1 MSSYRKRT
9 QSKPTTA
16 AGLRAQASA
25 NGRSIFGNRPR
36 SIAGFFSTHNQ
47 NTYSNLLG
55 ITPNTYTPPSF
66 INKFT
71 NKSKSWQLKDP
82 FTNNNYPSPYTSYG
96 GTTSG
101 YGGIVLSPSSHST
114 ISSLN
119 LAVPSTSSYVYT
131 PANSSKQSSS
141 ALRRAS
147 SLSKS
152 KAKFNSSNFSRSSS
166 LQSLTSSEGYIVRD
180 RFASLIVFKFN
191 LNNL

>member
-36 SIAGFFSTHNQ
+36 SIAGLFSTHNQ

-71 NKSKSWQLKDP
+71 NKSKSWN
-82 FTNNNYPSPYTSYG
+82 TSNNNYSSPYASSYG
-96 GTTSG
+96 GTCSG
-101 YGGIVLSPSSHST
+101 YGGIVLPSSHST

-119 LAVPSTSSYVYT
+119 LAVPSTSSSYSTYT
-131 PANSSKQSSS
+131 PPNNATSKQS

-166 LQSLTSSEGYIVRD
+166 LQSLTSSEGYIVRED
-180 RFASLIVFKFN
+180 NGLFEFYQFFFFN
-191 LNNL
+191 LF